1 VQMILTNANGY
12 SRAGGL
18 AQGSST
24 RPGASIGFRNNN
36 YSKRMFQ
43 QLPNGESH
51 HQQDD
56 QRRNG
61 TAHPGD
67 KLINSS

>member
-1 VQMILTNANGY
+1 MILTNANGY

-18 AQGSST
+18 AQGAST